1 MIRKVPR
8 SAAACLALVAMVS
21 AVAGCGGST
30 SAPATSA
37 SATATA
43 TATSEPITKAQAT
56 AYAHAVN
63 LRAAD
68 LPGMS
73 IAAPEGEHPAS
84 GRLDQVERCA
94 GNVNPDLVVA
104 NIHSASFTGT
114 TEPEHEQIRSVV
126 EVMPNAAI
134 AEQNNA
140 ANRSQRALACAKRF
154 FPLELGSQNGGRVHY
169 GAVTVSRLPS
179 PLAGVPG
186 SLGYRVAVNILGVPK
201 AIEATQPRLYVDAFA
216 FLSGPAEVAL
226 VTTAFPQHVSE
237 ETESRLLLLL
247 HSRAEAS
254 KL

>member
-30 SAPATSA
+30 SAPAT

-169 GAVTVSRLPS
+169 GAVTVSRLTS

-226 VTTAFPQHVSE
+226 VTTAFPQPVSE